1 MATVIRMKRGG
12 RAHDPYYRVV
22 VVDSREKATGRVIEE
37 IGVYHPT
44 AKPAPK
50 TEISE
55 ERALDWLG
63 KGAKP
68 SDTVRNE
75 LHRLGV
81 MAKFHNARVAAKKS
95 VASKK
100 KGK

>member
-12 RAHDPYYRVV
+12 RANAPYYRVV
-22 VVDSREKATGRVIEE
+22 VVDSREKTTGRVIEE
-37 IGVYHPT
+37 VGVYHPM

-50 TEISE
+50 TEILE
-55 ERALDWLG
+55 DRVLDWLG

-81 MAKFHNARVAAKKS
+81 MAKFHATRAGQQKKS
-95 VASKK
+95 K
-100 KGK
+100 

>member
-12 RAHDPYYRVV
+12 RAHEPYYRVV
-22 VVDSREKATGRVIEE
+22 VVDSRDKATGRVIEE
-37 IGVYHPT
+37 VGVYHPC

-50 TEISE
+50 TEILE
-55 ERALDWLG
+55 DRVLDWLG

-75 LHRLGV
+75 LRRLGV
-81 MAKFHNARVAAKKS
+81 MEKFHTARTA
-95 VASKK
+95 KK

>member
-12 RAHDPYYRVV
+12 RANDPYYRVV
-22 VVDSREKATGRVIEE
+22 VVDSRDKATGRVIEE
-37 IGVYHPT
+37 IGVYHPC

-55 ERALDWLG
+55 TRALDWLG

-68 SDTVRNE
+68 SNTVRNE

-81 MAKFHNARVAAKKS
+81 MAKFHASRAGQQKKS
-95 VASKK
+95 K
-100 KGK
+100 

>member
-12 RAHDPYYRVV
+12 RAHEPYYRVV
-22 VVDSREKATGRVIEE
+22 VVDSRDKATGRVIEE
-37 IGVYHPT
+37 IGVYHPC

-55 ERALDWLG
+55 ERVLDWLG

-68 SDTVRNE
+68 SNTVRNE
-75 LHRLGV
+75 LHRMGV
-81 MAKFHNARVAAKKS
+81 LAKFHAARAGKKKS
-95 VASKK
+95 K
-100 KGK
+100 

>member
-12 RAHDPYYRVV
+12 RAHEPYYRVV
-22 VVDSREKATGRVIEE
+22 VVDSRDKATGRVIEE
-37 IGVYHPT
+37 VGVYHPC

-50 TEISE
+50 FEILE
-55 ERALDWLG
+55 DRVLDWLG

-75 LHRLGV
+75 LRRRGV
-81 MAKFHNARVAAKKS
+81 MEKFHTARIA
-95 VASKK
+95 KK

>member
-12 RAHDPYYRVV
+12 RAHEPYYRVV
-22 VVDSREKATGRVIEE
+22 VVDSRDKATGRVIEE
-37 IGVYHPT
+37 VGVYHPC

-50 TEISE
+50 TEILE
-55 ERALDWLG
+55 DRVLDWLG

-75 LHRLGV
+75 LRRLGV
-81 MAKFHNARVAAKKS
+81 MAKFHTARTA
-95 VASKK
+95 KK

>member
-37 IGVYHPT
+37 IGVYHPC

-55 ERALDWLG
+55 ERVLNWLS

-68 SDTVRNE
+68 SETVRQE
-75 LHRLGV
+75 LHRMGV
-81 MAKFHNARVAAKKS
+81 MAKFHAAKLAAKKK
-95 VASKK
+95 SK
-100 KGK
+100 